1 MTELH
6 EYVTEE
12 TALQDRTEKT
22 APFIRRFF
30 ADAGTNRVRAFND
43 RSKNCGGYIFFENTG
58 ENVGR
63 YFMFVTVQ
71 INPNPDDANRF
82 RRQFTDLEWFS
93 GTFAG
98 SSVGGAIADGN
109 IGEPE

>member
-1 MTELH
+1 MIELL

-12 TALQDRTEKT
+12 AVSQDRTEKT

-43 RSKNCGGYIFFENTG
+43 RHKNCGGYIFFENG
-58 ENVGR
+58 EESGR
-63 YFMFVTVQ
+63 YFMFVTIQ

-82 RRQFTDLEWFS
+82 KRQFSDLEWFS

-98 SSVGGAIADGN
+98 SNLGSAIADGD
-109 IGEPE
+109 IGERE